1 MRSCFGNEGK
11 GMKNHDKIIQADVL
25 WIVILGCAALILYTY
40 NLGELPL
47 RDWDEGIVAGVARN
61 IWRGTPNSDV
71 WLYPTINYDQPYWNK
86 PPLIHW
92 LIAITYSLFGVSEW
106 TTRLT
111 PAILSALSVP
121 LLYQL
126 ARDTLPTRI
135 GAIFSVLVYLTLLP
149 MVRHGRL
156 AMLDGAIAC
165 WFILTFWCL
174 LRSYRRPSY
183 FLGVGISLGLTCLTK
198 GMMMGILLGAIAVIF
213 LLWDAPKLLRNRY
226 LWLAIVLGVLPAL
239 FWYGLQYWHYGEQF
253 LGVSLGEQTFNRIWQ
268 PVSIS
273 SPPWYYILEIFK
285 YTFPWLLFF
294 PGGVAI
300 AIREKHLSWAK
311 LALVWAGIYL
321 VAISLMVTKLPW
333 YIIPVYPIFSVLVGA
348 NVANVWQDW
357 GKESILSGLQ
367 IKIGSIF
374 LSLLALAI
382 WFICIFYSYFNL
394 SGDHFLQLILA
405 ALAATFSLAAVT
417 LWFKSRYFIM
427 VLFLGL
433 YSSYLLFFHSQLWIW
448 ELSEAF
454 PVKPV
459 AAMLQQHTPAKQI
472 IYTSYP
478 AVRPSLEFYSDRVI
492 LPASDAELKEL
503 WQQQNDV
510 YFLLDIEAIARLNLE
525 LPQNVGDSV
534 TWQLSS
540 DDTSRIGTSWQLITR
555 IN

>member
-198 GMMMGILLGAIAVIF
+198 GMMMGILLGAIAMIF

-300 AIREKHLSWAK
+300 AIREKHSSWAK

-321 VAISLMVTKLPW
+321 VAISLMLTKLPW